1 MTRLPLFA
9 VDYRPAGHWCLG
21 FPVVVGGGYHAR
33 MSDPQTKDVAAI
45 IGEQPSARPLRAEE
59 TTLKAILKRV
69 GGKRMSREEFDRH
82 FGPLPTDGE
91 G

>member
-1 MTRLPLFA
+1 MARLLLFA
-9 VDYRPAGHWCLG
+9 VDYRPPGHWCPG

-33 MSDPQTKDVAAI
+33 MSDSQTKDVAALI
-45 IGEQPSARPLRAEE
+45 DEQRSVQPQPAEE
-59 TTLKAILKRV
+59 ITLEAILKRA

-82 FGPLPTDGE
+82 FGHLPTDGE